1 MDIQKNIIN
10 VPGSDWQQN
19 VLSKLAVSKEFPSRL
34 RIINYLRKLWGLDL
48 LKFSTPSGLKLL
60 LDVTDWVQSQI
71 YYFGNY
77 EVKSIALVKTLTKNA
92 SVIFDI
98 GSHIGQY
105 ALECA
110 QSDTS
115 IAKKIFAI
123 EVNPKTFSY
132 LLNNIQL
139 NQFTNVKAVL
149 GAVTQGS
156 GIVNINIPAYWN
168 MGNTQINA
176 DAEDTGFDNYLA
188 ASFNIISLL
197 NRYHLKHIDL
207 IKIDVEG
214 HEADVMNS
222 LFQEGIFPSNI
233 IFEYIPGI
241 FERSSE
247 MLALFEHNGYVIKD
261 IDGNIYQ
268 GQAKV
273 SEQNLWAQKI
283 QG

>member
-1 MDIQKNIIN
+1 MDIQKSIVNI
-10 VPGSDWQQN
+10 PGRNWQQN
-19 VLSKLAVSKEFPSRL
+19 VLSKLAGSKEFPSRL
-34 RIINYLRKLWGLDL
+34 RIINSLRKLWGLNL
-48 LKFSTPSGLKLL
+48 LKCSTPSGLQLL

-77 EVKSIALVKTLTKNA
+77 ELKSVALVKSLAQDA

-110 QSDTS
+110 QGD
-115 IAKKIFAI
+115 IAKVKKIFAI

-149 GAVTQGS
+149 GAVTS
-156 GIVNINIPAYWN
+156 GPGVVNINIPAYWN

-176 DAEDTGFDNYLA
+176 DMEDAGFDNYLA
-188 ASFNIISLL
+188 ASFSIISLL
-197 NRYHLKHIDL
+197 KKYNLQHIDL

-222 LFQEGIFPSNI
+222 LFQEGIFPSNV
-233 IFEYIPGI
+233 IFEYIPSI
-241 FERSSE
+241 FEQSSE
-247 MLALFEHNGYVIKD
+247 VVALFEANGYAIKD
-261 IDGNIYQ
+261 IEGNPYQ
-268 GQAKV
+268 GQEKV
-273 SEQNLWAQKI
+273 PEQNLWAQKV
-283 QG
+283 